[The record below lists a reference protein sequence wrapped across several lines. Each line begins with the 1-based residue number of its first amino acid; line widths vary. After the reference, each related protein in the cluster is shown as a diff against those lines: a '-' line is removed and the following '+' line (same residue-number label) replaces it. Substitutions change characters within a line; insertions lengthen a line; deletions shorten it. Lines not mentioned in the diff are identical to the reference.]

1 MVKNRTMRL
10 GIALLA
16 LALVAAA
23 CGDDDAG
30 TSTTAAPP
38 SSTTTAATTTT
49 TAATTTS
56 QATTTTAA
64 GRANGILEI
73 GTILP
78 ETGDL
83 AVLGPPMIN
92 AVNMAL
98 RDINDAGGVLGQPLQ
113 LTPADSGTN
122 EDIANAA
129 ADGHLAAGVDAIVGP
144 ASSRVSLSVIDK
156 ITGAQTLMCSPSNT
170 GSVFT
175 TYDDNGGYYIRT
187 APPDNLQAQALG
199 DLVTADGFADV
210 AIIALNDAYG
220 QGFADDLVV
229 QLEANGA
236 TVVANVPYDP
246 NGTVFDSDVQQLV
259 DAGPEA
265 VVLIAFPDTGS
276 LVLQA
281 MIEQGVGP
289 TDVQI
294 YLTDGLQAGETPDN
308 PGLPSK
314 VDPTNVGILEGVKG
328 TAPSAAPPGGA
339 AWFGEAFAAYAPP
352 GTLTIFA
359 GYAYDCPVVFALAAQ
374 TAGTD
379 DPTVWLDEVVG
390 VTKDGERC
398 DTYAD
403 CLALIE
409 AGTDIDYDGASGV
422 LNFADAGEPGA
433 GFYDIWRFDDQGA
446 IIVDDTVPVG

>member
-1 MVKNRTMRL
+1 MVKKLAIRL
-10 GIALLA
+10 AYAVVA
-16 LALVAAA
+16 LALVTAA
-23 CGDDDAG
+23 CGDDDAD
-30 TSTTAAPP
+30 
-38 SSTTTAATTTT
+38 
-49 TAATTTS
+49 TTTS
-56 QATTTTAA
+56 TAAESTTTAA
-64 GRANGILEI
+64 GRADGILEI
-73 GTILP
+73 GSILP

-83 AVLGPPMIN
+83 AVLGPPMIG

-98 RDINDAGGVLGQPLQ
+98 RDINDAGGVLGQPLD
-113 LTPADSGTN
+113 LTPGDDGTN

-129 ADGHLAAGVDAIVGP
+129 VDGHLAAGVDGIIGA
-144 ASSRVSLSVIDK
+144 ASSRISLSVIDK
-156 ITGAQTLMCSPSNT
+156 ITGAQTLQCSPSNT

-220 QGFADDLVV
+220 QGFADSLVA

-236 TVVANVPYDP
+236 TVVANVAYDP

-289 TDVQI
+289 AVLQI
-294 YLTDGLQAGETPDN
+294 YLTDGLQSSDLAA
-308 PGLPSK
+308 K
-314 VDPTNVGILEGVKG
+314 VDPANPAVLEGVKG

-339 AWFGEAFAAYAPP
+339 AWFADAFAEYAP
-352 GTLTIFA
+352 GTDTIFA
-359 GYAYDCPVVFALAAQ
+359 SYAYDCLVIYALAAQ

-379 DPTVWLDEVVG
+379 DPTVWVNEVNG
-390 VTKDGERC
+390 VTKDGEKC
-398 DTYAD
+398 DNYAA
-403 CLALIE
+403 CLALID
-409 AGTDIDYDGASGV
+409 AGTDIDYDGASGS
-422 LNFADAGEPGA
+422 LNFTDAGEPGA
-433 GFYDIWRFDDQGA
+433 GFYDIWHFDDQGA
-446 IIVDDTVPVG
+446 VVVDETVAVG

>member
-1 MVKNRTMRL
+1 MVKNRMMRL
-10 GIALLA
+10 SIALLA
-16 LALVAAA
+16 LALVATA

-30 TSTTAAPP
+30 
-38 SSTTTAATTTT
+38 STTTAAETTTT
-49 TAATTTS
+49 G
-56 QATTTTAA
+56 AA

-98 RDINDAGGVLGQPLQ
+98 RDINAAGGVLGQPLD
-113 LTPADSGTN
+113 LTQGDDGTN

-129 ADGHLAAGVDAIVGP
+129 VDGHLAAGVDGIIGA
-144 ASSRVSLSVIDK
+144 ASSRISLSVIDK
-156 ITGAQTLMCSPSNT
+156 ISGSQTLQCSPSNT

-175 TYDDNGGYYIRT
+175 TYDDNGGYYTRT

-199 DLVTADGFADV
+199 DLATADGFSDV

-220 QGFADDLVV
+220 QGFANDLVT
-229 QLEANGA
+229 QLEASGA
-236 TVVANVPYDP
+236 TVVANVAYDP
-246 NGTVFDSDVQQLV
+246 SGTVFDSDVQQLV

-265 VVLIAFPDTGS
+265 IVLIAFPDTGS

-281 MIEQGVGP
+281 MIEQGIGP
-289 TDVQI
+289 AEVQI
-294 YLTDGLQAGETPDN
+294 YLTDGLQSSDLA
-308 PGLPSK
+308 SK
-314 VDPTNVGILEGVKG
+314 VDPANAAVLEGVKG

-339 AWFGEAFAAYAPP
+339 AWFADAFASFAPEAD
-352 GTLTIFA
+352 TIFA
-359 GYAYDCPVVFALAAQ
+359 SYAYDCLMIFALAAQ

-379 DPTVWLDEVVG
+379 DPAVWVSSLNG
-390 VTKDGERC
+390 VTKDGEKC
-398 DTYAD
+398 DNYAA

-409 AGTDIDYDGASGV
+409 AGTDIDYDGASGA
-422 LNFADAGEPGA
+422 LNFTDAGEPGA
-433 GFYDIWRFDDQGA
+433 GYYDVWHFDATGA
-446 IIVDDTVPVG
+446 VLVDNTVPVG

>member
-1 MVKNRTMRL
+1 MVKKLAIRL
-10 GIALLA
+10 AYAVVA
-16 LALVAAA
+16 LALVTAA

-30 TSTTAAPP
+30 TTSTAAESTT
-38 SSTTTAATTTT
+38 SSSA
-49 TAATTTS
+49 
-56 QATTTTAA
+56 TTTAA
-64 GRANGILEI
+64 GRADGILEI

-83 AVLGPPMIN
+83 AVLGPPMIG

-98 RDINDAGGVLGQPLQ
+98 RDINDAGGVLGQPLD
-113 LTPADSGTN
+113 LTQGDDGTN

-129 ADGHLAAGVDAIVGP
+129 VDGHLAAGVDGIIGA
-144 ASSRVSLSVIDK
+144 ASSRISLSVIDK
-156 ITGAQTLMCSPSNT
+156 ITGSQTLQCSPSNT

-199 DLVTADGFADV
+199 DLVTADGYADV

-220 QGFADDLVV
+220 QGFADSLVA

-236 TVVANVPYDP
+236 TVVANVAYDP
-246 NGTVFDSDVQQLV
+246 NGTVFDADVQQLV

-289 TDVQI
+289 ADLQI
-294 YLTDGLQAGETPDN
+294 YLTDGLQSSDLAA
-308 PGLPSK
+308 K
-314 VDPTNVGILEGVKG
+314 VDPANAAVLEGVKG

-339 AWFGEAFAAYAPP
+339 AWFADAFAAYAP
-352 GTLTIFA
+352 GTDTIFA
-359 GYAYDCPVVFALAAQ
+359 SYAYDCLVIYALAAQ

-379 DPTVWLDEVVG
+379 DPTVWVNDVIG
-390 VTKDGERC
+390 VTKDGEKC
-398 DTYAD
+398 DNYAA

-409 AGTDIDYDGASGV
+409 AGTDIDYDGASGS
-422 LNFADAGEPGA
+422 LNFTDAGEPGA
-433 GFYDIWRFDDQGA
+433 GFYDIYHFDDQGA
-446 IIVDDTVPVG
+446 VVVDETVSVG

>member
-1 MVKNRTMRL
+1 
-10 GIALLA
+10 LA

-38 SSTTTAATTTT
+38 SSTTTVAETTT
-49 TAATTTS
+49 TAPTTTS
-56 QATTTTAA
+56 AAPTTAA
-64 GRANGILEI
+64 GRANGILEV
-73 GTILP
+73 GTVLP

-92 AVNMAL
+92 AVQMAVE
-98 RDINDAGGVLGQPLQ
+98 DINAAGGVLGQPLE
-113 LTPADSGTN
+113 LTPGDSGTN

-144 ASSRVSLSVIDK
+144 ASSRISLSVIDK

-199 DLVTADGFADV
+199 DRITADGYSEV

-220 QGFADDLVV
+220 QGFADDLVT

-236 TVVANVPYDP
+236 TVVANVAYDP
-246 NGTVFDSDVQQLV
+246 NGTVFDADVQQLA
-259 DAGPEA
+259 DAAPEA
-265 VVLIAFPDTGS
+265 VALIAFPDTGS

-289 TDVQI
+289 ADLQI
-294 YLTDGLQAGETPDN
+294 YLTDGLQSGDLA
-308 PGLPSK
+308 SK
-314 VDPTNVGILEGVKG
+314 VDPVDPAVLEGVKG

-339 AWFGEAFAAYAPP
+339 AWFPDAFAEYAP
-352 GTLTIFA
+352 GTDTIFA
-359 GYAYDCPVVFALAAQ
+359 AYAYDCPVIFALAAQ

-379 DPTVWLDEVVG
+379 DPTVWINEVVG
-390 VTKDGERC
+390 ITKDGERC
-398 DTYAD
+398 DSYAS
-403 CLALIE
+403 CLALIQ
-409 AGTDIDYDGASGV
+409 AGTDIDYDGASGA

-433 GFYDIWRFDDQGA
+433 GFYDVWHLDNQGA
-446 IIVDDTVPVG
+446 VIVDETVPVG

>member
-1 MVKNRTMRL
+1 MVKKLAIRL
-10 GIALLA
+10 ACAVVA
-16 LALVAAA
+16 LALVTAA

-30 TSTTAAPP
+30 TTTSTAAESTT
-38 SSTTTAATTTT
+38 SSSA
-49 TAATTTS
+49 
-56 QATTTTAA
+56 TTTAA
-64 GRANGILEI
+64 GRADGILEI

-83 AVLGPPMIN
+83 AVLGPPMIG

-98 RDINDAGGVLGQPLQ
+98 RDINDAGGVLGQPLD
-113 LTPADSGTN
+113 LTQGDDGTN

-129 ADGHLAAGVDAIVGP
+129 VDGHLAAGVDGIIGA
-144 ASSRVSLSVIDK
+144 ASSRISLSVIDK
-156 ITGAQTLMCSPSNT
+156 ITGSQTLQCSPSNT

-199 DLVTADGFADV
+199 DLVTADGYADV

-220 QGFADDLVV
+220 QGFADSLVA

-236 TVVANVPYDP
+236 TVVANVAYDP
-246 NGTVFDSDVQQLV
+246 NGTVFDADVQQLV

-289 TDVQI
+289 ADLQI
-294 YLTDGLQAGETPDN
+294 YLTDGLQSSDLAA
-308 PGLPSK
+308 K
-314 VDPTNVGILEGVKG
+314 VDPANAAVLEGVKG

-339 AWFGEAFAAYAPP
+339 AWFADAFAAYAP
-352 GTLTIFA
+352 GTDTIFA
-359 GYAYDCPVVFALAAQ
+359 SYAYDCLVIYALAAQ

-379 DPTVWLDEVVG
+379 DPTVWVNDVIG
-390 VTKDGERC
+390 VTKDGEKC
-398 DTYAD
+398 DNYAA

-409 AGTDIDYDGASGV
+409 AGTDIDYDGASGS
-422 LNFADAGEPGA
+422 LNFTDAGEPGA
-433 GFYDIWRFDDQGA
+433 GFYDIYHFDDQGA
-446 IIVDDTVPVG
+446 VVVDETVSVG

>member
-1 MVKNRTMRL
+1 MLKNLIVRS
-10 GIALLA
+10 GIAVLA

-38 SSTTTAATTTT
+38 SSTTTVAETTT
-49 TAATTTS
+49 TAPTTTS
-56 QATTTTAA
+56 AAPTTAA
-64 GRANGILEI
+64 GRANGILEV
-73 GTILP
+73 GTVLP

-92 AVNMAL
+92 AVQMAVE
-98 RDINDAGGVLGQPLQ
+98 DINAAGGVLGQPLE
-113 LTPADSGTN
+113 LTPGDSGTN

-144 ASSRVSLSVIDK
+144 ASSRISLSVIDK

-199 DLVTADGFADV
+199 DRITADGYSEV

-220 QGFADDLVV
+220 QGFADDLVT

-236 TVVANVPYDP
+236 TVVANVAYDP
-246 NGTVFDSDVQQLV
+246 NGTVFDSDVQQIV
-259 DAGPEA
+259 DAAPEA
-265 VVLIAFPDTGS
+265 VALIAFPDTGS

-289 TDVQI
+289 ADLQI
-294 YLTDGLQAGETPDN
+294 YLTDGLQSGDLA
-308 PGLPSK
+308 SK
-314 VDPTNVGILEGVKG
+314 VDPVDPAVLEGVKG
-328 TAPSAAPPGGA
+328 TAPSYVPPGGA
-339 AWFGEAFAAYAPP
+339 AWFAEAFATYNP
-352 GTLTIFA
+352 GVDTIFA
-359 GYAYDCPVVFALAAQ
+359 AYAYDCPIIFALAAE

-379 DPTVWLDEVVG
+379 DPTVWVGEVVG

-398 DTYAD
+398 DNYAD
-403 CLALIE
+403 CLALIQ
-409 AGTDIDYDGASGV
+409 AGTDIDYDGASGA
-422 LNFADAGEPGA
+422 LNFVDAGEPGA
-433 GFYDIWRFDDQGA
+433 GYYDVWHFDGEAA
-446 IIVDDTVPVG
+446 IVVDETVPVG

>member
-113 LTPADSGTN
+113 LTSADSGTN

-236 TVVANVPYDP
+236 TVVANVAYDP

-265 VVLIAFPDTGS
+265 VVLIGFPDTGS
-276 LVLQA
+276 LLLQA

-289 TDVQI
+289 ADLQI
-294 YLTDGLQAGETPDN
+294 YLTDGLQSS
-308 PGLPSK
+308 GLAAK
-314 VDPTNVGILEGVKG
+314 VDPATPGILEGVKG

-339 AWFGEAFAAYAPP
+339 AWFGAAFAEFAPEAD
-352 GTLTIFA
+352 TIFA
-359 GYAYDCPVVFALAAQ
+359 AYAYDCPVVFALAAQ
-374 TAGTD
+374 VAGTD

-390 VTKDGERC
+390 VTKDGETC
-398 DTYAD
+398 DTYAA

-409 AGTDIDYDGASGV
+409 AGSNIDYLGASGLIDFV
-422 LNFADAGEPGA
+422 DAGEPGA
-433 GFYDIWRFDDQGA
+433 GYYDIWRFDDQGA

>member
-1 MVKNRTMRL
+1 MVKKLAIRL
-10 GIALLA
+10 ACAVVA
-16 LALVAAA
+16 LALVTAA

-30 TSTTAAPP
+30 TTTSTAAESTT
-38 SSTTTAATTTT
+38 SSSA
-49 TAATTTS
+49 
-56 QATTTTAA
+56 TTTAA
-64 GRANGILEI
+64 GRADGILEI

-83 AVLGPPMIN
+83 AVLGPPMIG

-98 RDINDAGGVLGQPLQ
+98 RDINDAGGVLGQPLD
-113 LTPADSGTN
+113 LTQGDDGTN

-129 ADGHLAAGVDAIVGP
+129 VDGHLAAGVDGIIGA
-144 ASSRVSLSVIDK
+144 ASSRISLSVIDK
-156 ITGAQTLMCSPSNT
+156 ITGSQTLQCSPSNT

-220 QGFADDLVV
+220 QGFADSLVA

-236 TVVANVPYDP
+236 TVVANVAYDP
-246 NGTVFDSDVQQLV
+246 NGTVFDADVQQLV

-289 TDVQI
+289 ADLQI
-294 YLTDGLQAGETPDN
+294 YLTDGLQSSDLAA
-308 PGLPSK
+308 K
-314 VDPTNVGILEGVKG
+314 VDPANAAVLEGVKG

-339 AWFGEAFAAYAPP
+339 AWFADAFAAYAP
-352 GTLTIFA
+352 GTDTIFA
-359 GYAYDCPVVFALAAQ
+359 SYAYDCLVIYALAAQ

-379 DPTVWLDEVVG
+379 DPTVWVNDVIG
-390 VTKDGERC
+390 VTKDGEKC
-398 DTYAD
+398 DNYAA

-409 AGTDIDYDGASGV
+409 AGTDIDYDGASGS
-422 LNFADAGEPGA
+422 LNFTDAGEPGA
-433 GFYDIWRFDDQGA
+433 GFYDIYHFDDQGA
-446 IIVDDTVPVG
+446 VVVDETVSVG